1 MMIAPANVTANASF
15 HTNEDATYIALP

>member
-1 MMIAPANVTANASF
+1 MIAPASVTANASF